1 MKHWKPP
8 TQKSRDVAQLAD
20 VIEALALCPER
31 LPACLHVAL
40 ARLKSRD
47 VAQLL
52 AALPCAEEVPAL
64 GWPRRTAR

>member
-1 MKHWKPP
+1 M
-8 TQKSRDVAQLAD
+8 AD